1 MSRVRIRI
9 LIVLCLALT
18 LPSLARAG
26 EPFRYPEAKHG
37 KGELRYANGIPVLT
51 VRGTPEE
58 IGEQVGV
65 LGLRP
70 IKPLFGRIHEFA
82 KAWHMEAIF
91 PLLLKTGNIMTA
103 QFPPDHLKELEAAAK
118 ASGISRD
125 LLIFGS
131 TFIDIKHVGG
141 CSTLIVESK
150 RSAAGGLLFG
160 RNLDWFPFGD
170 LYQYSL
176 VTIFH
181 PDGKHAFVAVG
192 FPGMVG
198 PPSGMN
204 DAGLALAHNDINAA
218 QDSSAKLDPLGVPT
232 LLAMR
237 LLLEECTSVPEA
249 EKRMR
254 AVRRASMALLTVC
267 DKNQG
272 CAFEITTKNVIVR
285 SPIDGICA
293 STNHFRTKELATVSP
308 DSLETVENCPRY
320 VALKSKSRDM
330 ARITVEDLHQ
340 IMHAAS
346 AGDWTLQTM
355 IFEPGALRLYVALG
369 KGPTSA
375 LPLQELD
382 LTKWLRSK

>member
-1 MSRVRIRI
+1 MSRIRARV

-18 LPSLARAG
+18 FPSLARAA

-37 KGELRYANGIPVLT
+37 KGELRYVNGIPVLT

-70 IKPLFGRIHEFA
+70 IKPLFGRVQEFA

-103 QFPPDHLKELEAAAK
+103 QFPPDHLKELEAASK
-118 ASGISRD
+118 ASGVSRD

-131 TFIDIKHVGG
+131 TFIDIRHLGG
-141 CSTLIVESK
+141 CSTLIVEPK
-150 RSAAGGLLFG
+150 RSATGGLLFG

-198 PPSGMN
+198 PPSAMN
-204 DAGLALAHNDINAA
+204 DAGLALAHNDISSA
-218 QDSSAKLDPLGVPT
+218 QDGSAKLDPFGVPT
-232 LLAMR
+232 LLVMR
-237 LLLEECTSVPEA
+237 LLLEECMSVPEA

-254 AVRRASMALLTVC
+254 AIRRSSMALLTVC

-285 SPIDGICA
+285 KPVDGICA

-308 DSLETVENCPRY
+308 DALETSENCPRHA
-320 VALKSKSRDM
+320 ALRNRTKDLDKLS
-330 ARITVEDLHQ
+330 VEDVHQ
-340 IMHAAS
+340 VMHAAS

-355 IFEPGALRLYVALG
+355 IFEPSALRLHVALG

-375 LPLQELD
+375 LPLKDLD
-382 LTKWLRSK
+382 LSKWFQTK